1 MSGVCAHTA
10 LHMCHGEGREA
21 MHPILPIRTLGVWW
35 LRDIILNTSVLFY
48 SLATSIV
55 PFVIKNNKRQPKK
68 KSSYKSGVTT
78 CRTMWGAFVRD
89 RLASFCRRL
98 GVKGWQDLNGRPRS
112 SKSHGKSRLKGNFK
126 VIRFSTLSLF
136 SPSTIF
142 PVNKSPVYAPV
153 PLSTHPTL
161 AGTPSGPNVWCAS
174 HICAP
179 KKLGLYP
186 AIGNGK
192 L

>member
-1 MSGVCAHTA
+1 M
-10 LHMCHGEGREA
+10 
-21 MHPILPIRTLGVWW
+21 
-35 LRDIILNTSVLFY
+35 
-48 SLATSIV
+48 
-55 PFVIKNNKRQPKK
+55 
-68 KSSYKSGVTT
+68 
-78 CRTMWGAFVRD
+78 RD

-192 L
+192 LQKDSEPFRLVLFKDHDRRETWIKEESLNHGDQLGGLGQNLGLR